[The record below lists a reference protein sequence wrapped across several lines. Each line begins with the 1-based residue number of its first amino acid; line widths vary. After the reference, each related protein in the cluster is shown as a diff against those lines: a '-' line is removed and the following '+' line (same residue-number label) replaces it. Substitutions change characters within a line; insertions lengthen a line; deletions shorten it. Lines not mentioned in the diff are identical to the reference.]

1 MKVVIENM
9 IASCRLSGEIDLQ
22 RIADKMDGARYTPSV
37 FKGVMFTNKDPKAD
51 VFILGDGTMRFHGPT
66 SEENLRNA
74 MGAVLSNMK
83 EKGMDLKVTEPLKV
97 NEVVASFSFGSRID
111 PKMVYEEFKDDGVMY
126 DPSELPGFILRM
138 GTSGI
143 EVLIFPEGK
152 VISRGAKNILDAVS
166 SLQMVE
172 ARIRK
177 ER

>member
-22 RIADKMDGARYTPSV
+22 RIADKMEGARYTPSV
-37 FKGVMFTNKDPKAD
+37 FKGVMFACKDPRAD
-51 VFILGDGTMRFHGPT
+51 VFLLGDGNMRFHGPT
-66 SEENLRNA
+66 SEEKMQDAL
-74 MGAVLSNMK
+74 GSVLCIMK
-83 EKGMDLKVTEPLKV
+83 DRGLDLKVTEPLKV
-97 NEVVASFSFGSRID
+97 DEVVASFSYGSRID

-152 VISRGAKNILDAVS
+152 VISRGAKSVLDAVS

-177 ER
+177 EQ